1 MKPKVLARAN
11 ALTLGDKR
19 YASTKVLSADY
30 AHHCFYSVK
39 GKTFKRP
46 IKVNSTMAAAF
57 FIACKRLEAKAT
69 ARTAA
74 AHLKL
79 ERLFCHI
86 FEIYVS
92 LRLALS
98 QIEIFHIFERPFAGI
113 AAR

>member
-57 FIACKRLEAKAT
+57 FIACKRLEGKAT
-69 ARTAA
+69 AGVAGRTPEIRASFPSQFRDICQPAA
-74 AHLKL
+74 CS
-79 ERLFCHI
+79 E
-86 FEIYVS
+86 
-92 LRLALS
+92 
-98 QIEIFHIFERPFAGI
+98 PN
-113 AAR
+113 